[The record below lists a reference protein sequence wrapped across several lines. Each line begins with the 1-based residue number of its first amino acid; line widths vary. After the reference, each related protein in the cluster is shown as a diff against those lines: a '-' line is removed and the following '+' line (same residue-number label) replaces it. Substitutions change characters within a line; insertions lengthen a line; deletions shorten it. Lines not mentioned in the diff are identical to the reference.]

1 MVVALAG
8 TNNRL
13 RTRDQ
18 NKALKNHNND
28 SDKNIF
34 LTMLY
39 FHDRMRTCEGDNSV
53 ITVYGRR
60 QLPKAALASFYVGEE
75 RSCKVLFNADLNKL
89 RLL

>member
-1 MVVALAG
+1 
-8 TNNRL
+8 
-13 RTRDQ
+13 
-18 NKALKNHNND
+18 
-28 SDKNIF
+28 
-34 LTMLY
+34 MLY